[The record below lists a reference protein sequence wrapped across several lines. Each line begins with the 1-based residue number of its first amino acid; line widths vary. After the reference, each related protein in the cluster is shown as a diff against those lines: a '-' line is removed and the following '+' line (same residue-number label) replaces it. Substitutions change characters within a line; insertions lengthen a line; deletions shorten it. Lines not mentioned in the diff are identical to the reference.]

1 MPVKKGKGC
10 VASVMK
16 EWKAGT
22 LHSGKD
28 GPVVTDKEQAVAI
41 ALSMCGGAR
50 KGTKS
55 YEEMAASLLS
65 KMKSMPQK
73 SPEEVNLKEGCG
85 CGDDCDCKSC
95 RKGRANYSEADFGES
110 DIVEMLMTRL
120 QVIHGRVRDIEMA
133 LAQAMMMA
141 GEEGEIEVEQ
151 WMVDKITLAADYIS
165 AVADNARYGDG
176 IEVEMEDEGE
186 EEGYAE
192 AKKPLPPNY
201 KRGLTKEEQTIAKRE
216 IKETMAKAKKPG
228 TSAKD
233 LYQDWESDK
242 KYKAREK
249 SKGQSMPKSKATE
262 AYERMYGN
270 DSQDMEEGSDK
281 VLREKAEKSG
291 ISYGI
296 LKKVFERGMAA
307 WQTGHRPGVAPQ
319 QWALGRVNS
328 FITGKGKARKADD
341 DLWDKAK

>member
-1 MPVKKGKGC
+1 MPIKKGKGC
-10 VASVMK
+10 VAKVMK

-22 LHSGKD
+22 LHSGQDGEVVKD
-28 GPVVTDKEQAVAI
+28 QKQAVAI

-55 YEEMAASLLS
+55 YEEMAASLLNE
-65 KMKSMPQK
+65 MKAMPRK
-73 SPEEVNLKEGCG
+73 SSEEVNLKEGC
-85 CGDDCDCKSC
+85 
-95 RKGRANYSEADFGES
+95 RANYSEADFGES
-110 DIVEMLMTRL
+110 EIVEMLMTRL

-176 IEVEMEDEGE
+176 IEVEME

-192 AKKPLPPNY
+192 AKKPLPSNY

-228 TSAKD
+228 TSAKE

-249 SKGQSMPKSKATE
+249 SKGKSMPKSKATE

-281 VLREKAEKSG
+281 ALREKAEKSG

-319 QWALGRVNS
+319 QWAMGRVNS